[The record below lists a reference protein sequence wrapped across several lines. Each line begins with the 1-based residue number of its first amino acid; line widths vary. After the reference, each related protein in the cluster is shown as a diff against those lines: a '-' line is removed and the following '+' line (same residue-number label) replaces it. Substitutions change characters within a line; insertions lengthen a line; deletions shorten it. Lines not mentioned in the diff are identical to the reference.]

1 MRKRL
6 AWGLGLP
13 IAGLLMLGAAVLV
26 SGCGAFG
33 RHADGE
39 RLARMRQSPEWRDDH
54 FNNTQTVLKD
64 FSGAMLRALASVP
77 DTEPS
82 VPVPVHAGDAAQY
95 ATAPADGLRVTWF
108 GHSSTL
114 VEIDGVRV
122 LTDPI
127 WSERASPVQWIGP
140 HRWFAPP
147 LPLEQLPAVD
157 VVVISHD
164 HYDHLDRATIVAM
177 KQWHNVF
184 VVPLGIGAHL
194 EHWGIPPQRIIE
206 LDWWQSARVGTLE
219 VTATPSRHAS
229 GRLKPESDTTLWSGF
244 ALRGPAHRVWYSG
257 DTGFFAGMREI
268 GERLGPFDLTM
279 IESGQYDAAW
289 PDWHLGP
296 EQALAAHRLVR
307 GKVML
312 PVHWGLFKLAPHG
325 WTEPGERALA
335 AADCAGVR
343 LLLPQPGLAVQPLS
357 AQAAEPRRWWPQAR
371 WLSAAQT
378 PVVATVAGD
387 AAVRMPPSTCLAAAG
402 TSSAA
407 AD

>member
-33 RHADGE
+33 QHAEGE

-82 VPVPVHAGDAAQY
+82 APVPVHAGDAAQY
-95 ATAPADGLRVTWF
+95 AAAPADGLRVTWF

-147 LPLEQLPAVD
+147 LQLERLPAVD

-184 VVPLGIGAHL
+184 IVPLGIGAHL
-194 EHWGIPPQRIIE
+194 EHWGIPSQRIIE
-206 LDWWQSARVGTLE
+206 LDWWQSARVGALE

-325 WTEPGERALA
+325 WTEPGERVLA
-335 AADCAGVR
+335 AADCTGAR

-407 AD
+407 VD